1 MRSCLSIKI
10 CVFSLFSR
18 ISNISNRHLTYT
30 AYSVADFW
38 ASGVYLVCIWK
49 KRDYIAVV
57 PYILVGR
64 ARFELA
70 TNGLKVRCSTD
81 WATVPSSWC
90 CQKWSK
96 GLLDCLL
103 SKRDF
108 CNLIQ
113 QAPNY
118 SKMLK
123 APLTTPLGALVS
135 WLVSHLAASWVGFN
149 PALPWEDSWQS
160 TPWFLRG

>member
-1 MRSCLSIKI
+1 MRSCLSIKM

-18 ISNISNRHLTYT
+18 ISNRHLTYT
-30 AYSVADFW
+30 AYSFADFW

-81 WATVPSSWC
+81 WATDPVKTEIIAIILFWPWKCRAPILKPQSA
-90 CQKWSK
+90 
-96 GLLDCLL
+96 LL
-103 SKRDF
+103 R
-108 CNLIQ
+108 
-113 QAPNY
+113 
-118 SKMLK
+118 
-123 APLTTPLGALVS
+123 G
-135 WLVSHLAASWVGFN
+135 
-149 PALPWEDSWQS
+149 DSWQS
-160 TPWFLRG
+160 SPLFPAKSPLQFALDKPHHWALPLLLGY